1 MKKIFTFLAVSA
13 LAILGNAQS
22 FTATYG
28 FEGAP
33 PVVTGVLAGD
43 GAANVTVS
51 NFTASG
57 LTQTDTGNRFA
68 HTNPTTA
75 TAPDLSKYFQ
85 VTVTPNAGQ
94 NLTVSTIGFRAQR
107 SGTGPRSYVVRSSAD
122 NYGSN
127 LPASI
132 TPANAE
138 LEVLTGNVFHY
149 VNDISLGQNGSL
161 VTLSN
166 ASNLTSAVTFR
177 VYFFEAE
184 ASTGTFSVDDVVIS
198 GTAGALAAVSD
209 VTKAKVSLV
218 KNTVV
223 GEAIAFANAADIQI
237 INTAGQVV
245 KTAKVTEGSTLN
257 VSSLAKG
264 VYIVTGTVNGEKV
277 SQKIIK
283 N

>member
-1 MKKIFTFLAVSA
+1 MKKIFTILGIAT

-28 FEGAP
+28 FDGTP
-33 PVVTGVLAGD
+33 PVVSGVLAGD
-43 GAANVTVS
+43 GAGNVTVS
-51 NFTASG
+51 NFTSSG

-75 TAPDLSKYFQ
+75 TAPDLAKYFQ

-107 SGTGPRSYVVRSSAD
+107 SGTGPRSYVVRSSVD
-122 NYGSN
+122 NYATN

-132 TPANAE
+132 TPANPE

-161 VTLSN
+161 VTLNN
-166 ASNLTSAVTFR
+166 ASNLSSAVTFR
-177 VYFFEAE
+177 IYFFEAE
-184 ASTGTFSVDDVVIS
+184 ATTGTFSVDDVVIS
-198 GTAGALAAVSD
+198 GTAGVLAAVSD
-209 VTKAKVSLV
+209 VTKANSTLV
-218 KNTVV
+218 NNTVV
-223 GEAIAFANAADIQI
+223 GESISFAKTADIQI
-237 INTAGQVV
+237 INAAGQVV
-245 KTAKVTEGSTLN
+245 KAAKVTEGSTLN

-264 VYIVTGTVNGEKV
+264 VYIVTGSVNGEKV